1 MILTPTEQLRL
12 AMVRADVVARVV
24 RTMDRFE
31 RETGQKSYIISGWR
45 SLSQQAR
52 TYSDSLKQGF
62 QAAKPETSRHPLG
75 AAVDIGIVG
84 HVRSDAAADQRDP
97 LYAVLARIGTEE
109 GLSAGYYWKGTKPD
123 PYHFEAKET
132 LAQSRE
138 KFAALARGRLWR
150 AAGAAIVTGGLV
162 IIGLANRAKVNRA

>member
-1 MILTPTEQLRL
+1 MMLTATEQARL
-12 AMVRADVVARVV
+12 VMVRADVVARIV

-45 SLSQQAR
+45 SLSQQSR
-52 TYSDSLKQGF
+52 TYADSLRQGF

-84 HVRSDAAADQRDP
+84 HVRNDAAKDQADP

-123 PYHFEAKET
+123 PYHFEAKES
-132 LAQSRE
+132 LADSRAKWAVLTKE
-138 KFAALARGRLWR
+138 RQRR
-150 AAGAAIVTGGLV
+150 AAGAGAVVGGAL
-162 IIGLANRAKVNRA
+162 IALALARSARG

>member
-1 MILTPTEQLRL
+1 MIVTATEQLRL
-12 AMVRADVVARVV
+12 AMVRGDVIARVV

-31 RETGQKSYIISGWR
+31 RETGQRSYIISGWR

-52 TYSDSLKQGF
+52 TYADSVKQGF

-84 HVRSDAAADQRDP
+84 HVRTDAALDQADP

-109 GLSAGYYWKGTKPD
+109 GLSAGYYWRNTKPD
-123 PYHFEAKET
+123 PYHFEARET
-132 LAQSRE
+132 LVESRA
-138 KFAALARGRLWR
+138 KFSAITRGRLWR
-150 AAGAAIVTGGLV
+150 ASGAIAGIAGLLIVALGRRGLKR
-162 IIGLANRAKVNRA
+162 G